1 MKKVSVSLL
10 VFNEV
15 HNLEQTI
22 VKAYQELEKLY
33 LNFEL
38 WIFDNNSDDGTNV
51 IVNALLKKYNNLRYY
66 RQEKNFVYAIHFSKR
81 SFFSFS

>member
-22 VKAYQELEKLY
+22 VKGYKDLEKL
-33 LNFEL
+33 NIEFEL
-38 WIFDNNSDDGTNV
+38 WIVDNNSDDGTDVLLNS
-51 IVNALLKKYNNLRYY
+51 LLKK
-66 RQEKNFVYAIHFSKR
+66 I
-81 SFFSFS
+81 